1 MNNWNAAT
9 GVYSDGTNLVTVTGT
24 GDIELY
30 FGTASTLPEDAF
42 ALEASNKIFEQLA

>member
-42 ALEASNKIFEQLA
+42 APAASEKIFEQLA